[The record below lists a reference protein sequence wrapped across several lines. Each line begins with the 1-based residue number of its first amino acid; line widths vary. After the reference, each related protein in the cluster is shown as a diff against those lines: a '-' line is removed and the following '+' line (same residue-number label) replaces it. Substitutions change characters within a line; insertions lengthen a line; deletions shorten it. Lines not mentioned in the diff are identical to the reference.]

1 MRLTAKRWQVVMES
15 PIANGADPLTL
26 GALCSSAADAYT
38 TNTRTN
44 VIKNSIPKAWKKKYL
59 KPEIND

>member
-1 MRLTAKRWQVVMES
+1 MELNLRLTAKRWQVVMES

-44 VIKNSIPKAWKKKYL
+44 VMKNSIPKA
-59 KPEIND
+59 